1 MLAESDSVR
10 QQRERA
16 WRVFAGIALVTVLV
30 VVSFAAGMGVMW
42 VIGPQVREAVASAES
57 KPDANTTAPS
67 REDQVALL
75 RQVWS
80 ILDQEYVDPEALDQ
94 EKMGYGAV
102 SGLVSAIGDPHTSF
116 VEPKPAAILN
126 EDMQGSFEGIGET
139 ENMIEGKVVVVRPL
153 PNSPAIQ
160 AGLVE
165 GDIIL
170 EVDDVS
176 LEGKT
181 LIEAITLIRGPK
193 GTTVKLLV
201 QREGVAEPFTVEV
214 TRDKVEL
221 LTVES
226 RMLDNNI
233 AYLSLSEFNAV
244 SEQKVHEALQELLKN
259 DPRGLVF
266 DLRGNPGG
274 YLQMSVEIAGEFL
287 PRDAL
292 VLTDRERDKPEKE
305 FRVRGNGLA
314 TDIPLVVLVNGNSA
328 SASEIVAGAI
338 RDHKR
343 GVLIG
348 EKTYGKGSVQN
359 THALDDG
366 SSLRV
371 TIAKWYLPNGDNL
384 DGNGITPDIEVPL
397 TPEDLAAQRDP
408 QLDRAVAY
416 LLNGA

>member
-126 EDMQGSFEGIGET
+126 EDMQGSFEGIGAT
-139 ENMIEGKVVVVRPL
+139 VNMIEGKVVVVRPL

>member
-1 MLAESDSVR
+1 MLVESDSVR

-16 WRVFAGIALVTVLV
+16 WRVFAGIALVTGLV

-42 VIGPQVREAVASAES
+42 VLGPQVREAVASAES
-57 KPDANTTAPS
+57 KPGANTTDLS

-75 RQVWS
+75 RQVWG

-94 EKMGYGAV
+94 EEMGYGAV

-116 VEPKPAAILN
+116 VEPEPAAILN
-126 EDMQGSFEGIGET
+126 EDMQGSFEGIGAT
-139 ENMIEGKVVVVRPL
+139 VNMIDGKVVVVRPL
-153 PNSPAIQ
+153 PNSPAVQ
-160 AGLVE
+160 AGLRE
-165 GDIIL
+165 GDTIL

-193 GTTVKLLV
+193 GTSVKLLV
-201 QREGVAEPFTVEV
+201 QREGVTEPFTVEV

-226 RMLDNNI
+226 RMLDDNI

-244 SEQKVHEALQELLKN
+244 SEQKVHEALQGLLKN
-259 DPRGLVF
+259 NPRGLVF

-305 FRVRGNGLA
+305 FRVRGDGLA
-314 TDIPLVVLVNGNSA
+314 TEIPLVVLVNGNSA

-397 TPEDLAAQRDP
+397 TADDIAAGRDP
-408 QLDRAVAY
+408 QLERAVAY

>member
-80 ILDQEYVDPEALDQ
+80 ILDQEYVDPKALDQ

-126 EDMQGSFEGIGET
+126 EDMQGSFEGIGAT
-139 ENMIEGKVVVVRPL
+139 VNMIEGKVVVVRPL

>member
-126 EDMQGSFEGIGET
+126 EDMQGSFEGIGAT
-139 ENMIEGKVVVVRPL
+139 GNMIEGKVVVVRPL